1 MKLGLGIKARIYGG
15 FGVLVSFG
23 LALAL
28 FAAWQLTAVKGAVEK
43 MSALSDNNTRALEI
57 GREFEIMRRGSLRYK
72 FDGEES
78 ALKQGTEAAAK
89 ATELLQAAAKA
100 TLSEERRK
108 TYNGLEAG
116 IQSFQKKRD
125 SLIEITKKLLA
136 DKDTLFKVGDDV
148 SATTDKLVTAARA
161 STDAAVAKLAS
172 TVEADVLLVR
182 SRCMTASAPPRRRS
196 RRTSATQKH
205 PPTRPLPA
213 PSRCRSSSPDW
224 RFCSV
229 PASPTLLAAA
239 SFAPS
244 SA

>member
-182 SRCMTASAPPRRRS
+182 VANWRFQ
-196 RRTSATQKH
+196 ATQDPKGRQLSR
-205 PPTRPLPA
+205 PISTRPTRPSQIWRSP
-213 PSRCRSSSPDW
+213 RCLRTSGRSF
-224 RFCSV
+224 RR
-229 PASPTLLAAA
+229 
-239 SFAPS
+239 
-244 SA
+244 